1 VYHKTVGYRV
11 FNIFNHLLLIVV
23 SLLCILP
30 LVHVLAVSFSGKAAA
45 TANIVN
51 LWPVDFTLESYAKT
65 IDNPAFIKAL
75 LYSIYR
81 TVLGTAIGMTV
92 IVFAGYALSRRN
104 TAFKS
109 RNVYMWFFVFTML
122 FSGGLVP
129 GYILITNLQLINTIW
144 ALVLPMALSVY
155 NMILLL
161 NFFRTIPAELEE
173 AAVIDGAGLFR
184 TMFSIHLP
192 VSMPALATI
201 TLFTLVGHWNSWF
214 DGLIYMMDTSKY
226 PLATFLQTV
235 VVQQDFSKMSI
246 NPQDMENL
254 SQRTVKSAQIFIG
267 ALPVL
272 IIYPFLQKYF
282 VKGIVLGA
290 VKE

>member
-1 VYHKTVGYRV
+1 MYHKSTGYKV
-11 FNIFNHLLLIVV
+11 FSLFNHTFLIIL

-30 LVHVLAVSFSGKAAA
+30 LMHVLAVSFSGKSAA

-51 LWPVDFTLESYAKT
+51 LWPVDFTWESYEKT
-65 IDNPAFIKAL
+65 IDNPAFVRAL
-75 LYSIYR
+75 FYSVYR
-81 TVLGTAIGMTV
+81 TVLGTAIGMAV
-92 IVFAGYALSRRN
+92 IIFAGYALSKRN
-104 TAFKS
+104 AAFKS

-129 GYILITNLQLINTIW
+129 GYILITELQLINTIW
-144 ALVLPMALSVY
+144 ALVLPGALSVY
-155 NMILLL
+155 NMILLM

-173 AAVIDGAGLFR
+173 AALIDGAGLFR
-184 TMFSIHLP
+184 ILFSVHLP
-192 VSMPALATI
+192 VSTPALATI

-214 DGLIYMMDTSKY
+214 DGLIYMMDTKKY

-246 NPQDMENL
+246 NPEDMENL
-254 SQRTVKSAQIFIG
+254 SQRTVKAAQIFIG
-267 ALPVL
+267 ALPILLV
-272 IIYPFLQKYF
+272 YPFLQKYF

>member
-1 VYHKTVGYRV
+1 MYHKSTGYKV
-11 FNIFNHLLLIVV
+11 FSFFNHLFLITL

-30 LVHVLAVSFSGKAAA
+30 LLHVLAVSFSGKSAA

-51 LWPVDFTLESYAKT
+51 LWPVDFTLESYQKT
-65 IDNPAFIKAL
+65 IDNPAFIRAL
-75 LYSIYR
+75 FYSLYR
-81 TVLGTAIGMTV
+81 TVLGTAIGMAV
-92 IVFAGYALSRRN
+92 IVFAGYALSKRN
-104 TAFKS
+104 AAFKS
-109 RNVYMWFFVFTML
+109 RNIYMWFFVFTML

-129 GYILITNLQLINTIW
+129 GYILITDLHLINTIW
-144 ALVLPMALSVY
+144 ALVLPSALSVY
-155 NMILLL
+155 NMILLM

-173 AAVIDGAGLFR
+173 AALIDGAGLFR
-184 TMFSIHLP
+184 ILFSIHLP

-214 DGLIYMMDTSKY
+214 DGLIYMMDTKKY

-246 NPQDMENL
+246 NPKDMENL
-254 SQRTVKSAQIFIG
+254 SQRTVKAAQIFIG
-267 ALPVL
+267 ALPIL

>member
-1 VYHKTVGYRV
+1 MYHKSTGYKV
-11 FNIFNHLLLIVV
+11 FSTFNHLFLIIL
-23 SLLCILP
+23 SLVCILP
-30 LVHVLAVSFSGKAAA
+30 LMHVLAVSFSGKSAA

-51 LWPVDFTLESYAKT
+51 LWPVDFTLESYEKT
-65 IDNPAFIKAL
+65 IDNPAFIRAL
-75 LYSIYR
+75 LYSVYR
-81 TVLGTAIGMTV
+81 TVLGTAIGMAV
-92 IVFAGYALSRRN
+92 IICAGYALSKRY
-104 TAFKS
+104 ADFKS

-129 GYILITNLQLINTIW
+129 GYILITDLHLINTIW
-144 ALVLPMALSVY
+144 ALVLPSALSVY
-155 NMILLL
+155 NMILLM

-173 AAVIDGAGLFR
+173 AALIDGAGLFR
-184 TMFSIHLP
+184 ILFSIHLP
-192 VSMPALATI
+192 VSLPALATI

-214 DGLIYMMDTSKY
+214 DGLIYMMDTKKY

-246 NPQDMENL
+246 DPKDMENL
-254 SQRTVKSAQIFIG
+254 SQRTVKAAQIFIG
-267 ALPVL
+267 ALPILLV
-272 IIYPFLQKYF
+272 YPFLQKYF